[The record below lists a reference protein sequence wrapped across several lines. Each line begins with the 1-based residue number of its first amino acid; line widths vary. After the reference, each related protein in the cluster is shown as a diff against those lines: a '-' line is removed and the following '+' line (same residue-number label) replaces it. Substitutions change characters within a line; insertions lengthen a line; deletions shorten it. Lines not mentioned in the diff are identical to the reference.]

1 MIIYHGST
9 VPVETPKIMQSERK
23 LDFGEGFYTTSNREQ
38 AIYWAKIVAVRRET
52 DTQILSVYEFDF
64 EEAQKELT
72 IIRFEETNEEWLDF
86 VCENR
91 SGRKPTKP
99 YDMVFGSVAND
110 KVYTV
115 IQFYENGVYDKDEAI
130 RRLKVDALYNQIL
143 FHTEKSLEHCRF
155 EKYEEL
161 GGAV

>member
-38 AIYWAKIVAVRRET
+38 AIFWAKIVAVRRET
-52 DTQILSVYEFDF
+52 DTQFLSAYEFDL

-72 IIRFEETNEEWLDF
+72 IIRFDETNEVWLDF

-91 SGRKPTKP
+91 SGRKPTEP
-99 YDMVFGSVAND
+99 YDIVFGPVAND

-130 RRLKVDALYNQIL
+130 RRLKVDTLYNQIL
-143 FHTEKSLEHCRF
+143 FHTEKSLKYCRF
-155 EKYEEL
+155 TGCEEL
-161 GGAV
+161 GGTV